1 MKLCKECEHLKPKR
15 HRTDAL
21 KDRQYHCSKYS
32 MGIILKRPEDVENLE
47 CVDKGRNN
55 CEEICI

>member
-15 HRTDAL
+15 HCIDAL

-32 MGIILKRPEDVENLE
+32 MGIILKKPEDVETLE
-47 CVDKGRNN
+47 CVGKG
-55 CEEICI
+55 EEVE

>member
-15 HRTDAL
+15 HRTDAF

-47 CVDKGRNN
+47 CVDKGRNY
-55 CEEICI
+55 